1 MRTHKETYNIN
12 ATKETIFNVIA
23 NIENYPTFLPW
34 CVGARIIE
42 SNNSSKIVIQ
52 RAELIIAFKSFRESF
67 FSDIQ
72 LNKKNWTINILS
84 NKKPFKSLNGKW
96 IIKEKDKNCEVSFEI
111 KFEFKS
117 IILEKLIGLVFFY
130 QKTQRKM
137 LEPYIQFADILM
149 TLQTK
154 MMKTKQSIFRTQL
167 WKLRTTKVTK

>member
-42 SNNSSKIVIQ
+42 TNNLPEILIQ
-52 RAELIIAFKSFRESF
+52 KAELIIAFKSFRECF

-72 LNKKNWTINILS
+72 LNRKKWTINILS
-84 NKKPFKSLNGKW
+84 NKKPFKSLKGQW
-96 IIKEKDKNCEVSFEI
+96 IIKEKDNNCQVSFEI

-117 IILEKLIGLVFFY
+117 IILEKIIGIVFFNAVKSIVKAFEK
-130 QKTQRKM
+130 QCLKNEN
-137 LEPYIQFADILM
+137 LIL
-149 TLQTK
+149 
-154 MMKTKQSIFRTQL
+154 
-167 WKLRTTKVTK
+167 